1 MALQDLMALSLSKG
15 GKKMG
20 LSEERIREQLP
31 IIREYIAFWREYP
44 DMFVEFL
51 CGETNPENFH
61 LFFYQRLFLRAVMR
75 HRYAYATFPRA
86 YSKSFLS
93 VLILMLRCV
102 LFPGAHLFVTT
113 GGKEQAAGIAREK
126 AEELCKL
133 IPGLKNEIDWSRGA
147 SKASKNMVEYLF
159 KNGSKLD
166 IMAAQQSSR
175 GKRATGGLV
184 EECILVDQTLLNEV
198 IIPTMNVDR
207 RLADGSRHEEEVI
220 NKSQI
225 YVTTAGWKNSFAYEK
240 LIQTLIQQITDPGQA
255 IVLGG
260 TWRVPV
266 MEKLLR
272 KSFIEEL
279 KLDGTYNDSS
289 FAREYESEWSG
300 DAENAFFS
308 AEKFDKHRVLLQP
321 EYEHSGRSSK
331 NAYYVLGVDVGRLN
345 CTTEVCIFKVT
356 PQVQGASLKTL
367 VNIYT
372 YDAEDFE
379 VQSINIKKLFYK
391 YKARVAAIDANGLGA
406 GLIDFMTK
414 AQLDPETGDELPPFG
429 VEGGT
434 SDDAIE
440 PYKKIKGPG
449 VEENAIFLIKANAPI
464 NTEAH
469 AYVQTQLASGK
480 IKFLIDEGQ
489 AKVKLMSTKMG
500 QQMDNDKR
508 AEYLKP
514 FTLTTILREQMLNL
528 VEENEGVNIILKQ
541 SSKSI
546 KKDKFSAFEY
556 GLYYIKLDE
565 DRRKKRKK
573 RNIADM
579 MFFGSA

>member
-1 MALQDLMALSLSKG
+1 MALQDLMELSLSKG
-15 GKKMG
+15 GKKTG
-20 LSEERIREQLP
+20 LSEERIRESLP
-31 IIREYIAFWREYP
+31 IIRQYIAYWREYP

-51 CGETNPENFH
+51 CGPTNPENFH

-102 LFPGAHLFVTT
+102 LYPGAHLFVTT

-331 NAYYVLGVDVGRLN
+331 NAYYILGVDVGRYG

-379 VQSINIKKLFYK
+379 VQAINIKKLFYK

-414 AQLDPETGDELPPFG
+414 AQVDPETGDELPPFG

-434 SDDAIE
+434 SEDAVE

-449 VEENAIFLIKANAPI
+449 VEDNAIYLIKANAPI

-508 AEYLKP
+508 ADYLKP

-541 SSKSI
+541 SSRSI

-556 GLYYIKLDE
+556 GLYYIKQDE
-565 DRRKKRKK
+565 DRKKKRKK

-579 MFFGSA
+579 MFYT

>member
-1 MALQDLMALSLSKG
+1 MALADLMELAKTKST
-15 GKKMG
+15 KKTG
-20 LSEERIREQLP
+20 LSEERIRAQIP
-31 IIREYIAFWREYP
+31 VIRNYVAYWREYP
-44 DMFVEFL
+44 DKFVDFL
-51 CGETNPENFH
+51 CGSNPENFH
-61 LFFYQRLFLRAVMR
+61 LFFYQRVFLRAVMR

-93 VLILMLRCV
+93 VLVLMIRCV
-102 LFPGAHLFVTT
+102 LYPGSHLFVTT

-126 AEELCKL
+126 AEEICKL
-133 IPGLKNEIDWSRGA
+133 IPGMKNEIDWSRGA
-147 SKASKNMVEYLF
+147 TKASKNMVEYIF

-166 IMAAQQSSR
+166 IIAAQQSSR
-175 GKRATGGLV
+175 GKRATGGLM
-184 EECILVDQTLLNEV
+184 EECILIDQTLLNEV

-207 RLADGSRHEEEVI
+207 RLADGSRQEDEPV

-240 LIQTLIQQITDPGQA
+240 LIQLLIQQITEPGSA

-321 EYEHSGRSSK
+321 EYEYSGRSTKS
-331 NAYYVLGVDVGRLN
+331 AFYVLGIDVGRKG
-345 CTTEVCIFKVT
+345 CTSEVCVFKVT
-356 PQVQGASLKTL
+356 PQAQGASLKTL
-367 VNIYT
+367 VNLYT
-372 YDAEDFE
+372 WDEEHFE
-379 VQSINIKKLFYK
+379 AQAINIKKLFYK
-391 YKARVAAIDANGLGA
+391 YKARQVVIDANGLGI
-406 GLIDFMTK
+406 GLVDFMVK
-414 AQLDPETGDELPPFG
+414 DQIDPETGELLPNFG
-429 VEGGT
+429 V
-434 SDDAIE
+434 SNDDE
-440 PYKKIKGPG
+440 NFYKQFRTADT
-449 VEENAIFLIKANAPI
+449 EMDAMYLIKANAPI

-469 AYVQTQLASGK
+469 SYVQTQLASGK
-480 IKFLIDEGQ
+480 IKFLIDENQ

-500 QQMDNDKR
+500 QQMDNDRR
-508 AEYLKP
+508 ADYLKP

-541 SSKSI
+541 SSRSI

-556 GLYYIKLDE
+556 GLYYIKQEE
-565 DRRKKRKK
+565 DKKKKRKK
-573 RNIADM
+573 RSIADM
-579 MFFGSA
+579 MFYTNN

>member
-1 MALQDLMALSLSKG
+1 MALVDLMELSLSKNT
-15 GKKMG
+15 KKTG
-20 LSEERIREQLP
+20 ISEERIRAQMP
-31 IIREYIAFWREYP
+31 IIRQYIAFWREYP
-44 DMFVEFL
+44 DIFVEFL
-51 CGETNPENFH
+51 CGNNPENFH

-102 LFPGAHLFVTT
+102 LYPGAHLFVTT

-126 AEELCKL
+126 AEELVKL

-147 SKASKNMVEYLF
+147 TKASKNMVEYLF

-184 EECILVDQTLLNEV
+184 EECILVDQDMLNEV

-225 YVTTAGWKNSFAYEK
+225 FVTTAGWKNSFAYEK
-240 LIQTLIQQITDPGQA
+240 LIQTLIQQIIDPSQA

-321 EYEHSGRSSK
+321 EYEYSGRSSK
-331 NAYYVLGVDVGRLN
+331 SAYYVLGVDVGRIG
-345 CTTEVCIFKVT
+345 CTTEVCIEKVT
-356 PQVQGASLKTL
+356 PQIQGSALKTL

-379 VQSINIKKLFYK
+379 VQAINLKKLYYK
-391 YKARVAAIDANGLGA
+391 YKARVIALDANGLGI
-406 GLIDFMTK
+406 GLVDFMTK
-414 AQLDPETGDELPPFG
+414 SQIDPETGDELPPFG

-434 SDDAIE
+434 SEDAIE
-440 PYKKIKGPG
+440 PYKKIKGTG
-449 VEENAIFLIKANAPI
+449 VENDALYLIKANAPI

-469 AYVQTQLASGK
+469 TYVQTQLASGK
-480 IKFLIDEGQ
+480 IKFLIDENQ
-489 AKVKLMSTKMG
+489 AKVKLMSTKAG
-500 QQMDNDKR
+500 QNMDNDKR
-508 AEYLKP
+508 AEQLKP

-541 SSKSI
+541 SSKGI

-556 GLYYIKLDE
+556 GLYYIKQEE
-565 DRRKKRKK
+565 DKKKKRKK
-573 RNIADM
+573 RNISEM
-579 MFFGSA
+579 MFFS